1 MKIALKKD
9 MAKERIVA
17 RAHLDNHFAIRI
29 RAAIGLKGELYA
41 VKYSAALAVSNGHAS
56 PLITSPAEADVV
68 IQKNHE
74 MQNRLA
80 SIEADRQ
87 AIQAE
92 IDRAATAREIEA
104 ILERVASEE
113 PL

>member
-9 MAKERIVA
+9 MAKERVIA
-17 RAHLDNHFAIRI
+17 REQLDNHFAIRI
-29 RAAIGLKGELYA
+29 RTAIGLKGELYA
-41 VKYSAALAVSNGHAS
+41 VKYAAALAVFNGHAS
-56 PLITSPAEADVV
+56 PLITSPAEADAV

-74 MQNRLA
+74 MQYRLA

-92 IDRAATAREIEA
+92 IDGARTAREIEA
-104 ILERVASEE
+104 IFERIASEE
-113 PL
+113 LL